1 MSVIV
6 LLWGSCWRIFV
17 LDFFRFPLSKV
28 DCFAPAYWASL
39 AAADRCAPDDDM
51 TMCELFRLQEP
62 RLLKAFCFS
71 AALAWSR
78 ATLSD

>member
-1 MSVIV
+1 M
-6 LLWGSCWRIFV
+6 

-28 DCFAPAYWASL
+28 DCFATAYGASF
-39 AAADRCAPDDDM
+39 AAAERWAPDDDM

-62 RLLKAFCFS
+62 RLLKAFCFN